1 VAFFIEIGGEK
12 VAARRDPLD
21 SLWHLSAAAS
31 VTAGLL
37 GLLAATLFV
46 AIIFPQKP
54 IGLAGAA
61 AEQWLTAAANDF
73 RGPGALLRGL
83 GVFAVLDG
91 LWLRFLLAALAYH
104 LLVRL
109 SIVIPES
116 GRSAGRLRAGPAG
129 AITACLGVLAA
140 LVGLLVNDAGGWR
153 AAGMA
158 LTPGTAVPL
167 PQAPGLRLNLES
179 LAGAEPQVVSSVVI
193 SRSVGSA
200 HSLQVQ
206 SGRPA
211 RSGSL
216 WLIQRAT
223 DVALEVEAQDRQG
236 RPLRLQSLLT
246 GGETGPEIHVL
257 FRPNQPEQ
265 AFAAASRNLSFRV
278 ISYPALPEQGI
289 VRPLFLAEAYRGE
302 ETTPFISQQFE
313 DQAELVVDGDL
324 FTLRRDRYAI
334 LEVLHLPGLA
344 VLLAGGLLT
353 LIGLG
358 LLLGGRFAVRAR

>member
-1 VAFFIEIGGEK
+1 
-12 VAARRDPLD
+12 
-21 SLWHLSAAAS
+21 
-31 VTAGLL
+31 
-37 GLLAATLFV
+37 
-46 AIIFPQKP
+46 
-54 IGLAGAA
+54 
-61 AEQWLTAAANDF
+61 
-73 RGPGALLRGL
+73 
-83 GVFAVLDG
+83 
-91 LWLRFLLAALAYH
+91 LAYH

-109 SIVIPES
+109 AIEIPEVR
-116 GRSAGRLRAGPAG
+116 RSVGRLRGGPVG
-129 AITACLGVLAA
+129 IVVTCLAVLTA
-140 LVGLLVNDAGGWR
+140 LVGLLINDAGGWR

-158 LTPGTAVPL
+158 LTPGETVPL
-167 PQAPGLRLNLES
+167 PQAPGLRLHLTS

-200 HSLQVQ
+200 HSLQAQ

-223 DVALEVEAQDRQG
+223 DVALKVKAQDRQG

-246 GGETGPEIHVL
+246 GGEAGPEIHVL

-289 VRPLFLAEAYRGE
+289 NRPLFLAEAYRGE

-313 DQAELVVDGDL
+313 DQAEMVVDGDL
-324 FTLRRDRYAI
+324 FTLRRDRYAV

-358 LLLGGRFAVRAR
+358 SLLGDRLSVRAG